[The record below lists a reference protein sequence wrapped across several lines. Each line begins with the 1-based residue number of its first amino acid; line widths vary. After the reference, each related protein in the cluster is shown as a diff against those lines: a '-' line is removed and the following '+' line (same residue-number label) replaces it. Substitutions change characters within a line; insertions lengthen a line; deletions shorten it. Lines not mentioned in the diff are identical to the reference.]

1 MGYESPSQHT
11 LTTVYE
17 NAHCQIS
24 TGPRQETHGIP
35 SVNYFSES
43 STMYRNHYIY
53 HTYNSH
59 GLEDTHKLN
68 EEHKLTPNS
77 YVP

>member
-11 LTTVYE
+11 VTTVYV

-35 SVNYFSES
+35 SANYFPES
-43 STMYRNHYIY
+43 STMYRNHYVY
-53 HTYNSH
+53 YTYNS
-59 GLEDTHKLN
+59 HKLN
-68 EEHKLTPNS
+68 EEHKLTPSS